1 MVKRV
6 NSARSSDQRKENI
19 TYFNVTKG
27 VEAQLTK
34 LGFSLLFL
42 FWAGLQ
48 FHDANQNA
56 GSCCT
61 QGNQLNF
68 QA

>member
-27 VEAQLTK
+27 VEAQHTK
-34 LGFSLLFL
+34 LGFHSFFVLGWFTI
-42 FWAGLQ
+42 
-48 FHDANQNA
+48 
-56 GSCCT
+56 S
-61 QGNQLNF
+61 
-68 QA
+68 